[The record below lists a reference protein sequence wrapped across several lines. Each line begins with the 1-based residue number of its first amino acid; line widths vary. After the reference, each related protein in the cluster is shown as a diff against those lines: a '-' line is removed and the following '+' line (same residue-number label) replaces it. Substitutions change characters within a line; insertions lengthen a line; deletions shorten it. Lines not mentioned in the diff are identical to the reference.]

1 MAYMSQENK
10 RKLAPGIQSV
20 LKKYGMKGSIS
31 VRNYSTLCVNIS
43 SGSMD
48 FQHSHDDKYTQVNVY
63 HIERY
68 YEGKQKDFLK
78 ELYAAMSIGNFDNS
92 DAFTDYFH
100 VGWYNEINIGK
111 WNKPYSFVANTQQ

>member
-20 LKKYGMKGSIS
+20 LKKYGIKGSIR
-31 VRNYSTLCVNIS
+31 VRNHSTLCVNIS

-48 FQHSHDDKYTQVNVY
+48 FSHSHDDKYTQVNVY
-63 HIERY
+63 HIKRY
-68 YEGKQKDFLK
+68 YEGQQRAFLE

-92 DAFTDYFH
+92 DASVDYFH
-100 VGWYNEINIGK
+100 VGWYNNINIGQ
-111 WNKPYSFVANTQQ
+111 WNKPYKFVANTQQ